1 MKRKQTDDHS
11 ESMIPGS
18 APPLSANP
26 LGARLPT
33 ALPRV
38 PYLWSLPT
46 GSADNGSVVDNGD
59 MFPKQQQE
67 NSVSVTA

>member
-11 ESMIPGS
+11 ESTVPGG
-18 APPLSANP
+18 APPLSTNP
-26 LGARLPT
+26 VGARLPT

-46 GSADNGSVVDNGD
+46 GLADNGSVVGSGY

-67 NSVSVTA
+67 NSISVTA